1 MRGCRALKSVIPGP
15 DFGVNKFQWFSRGFE
30 IGNLIDETAET
41 PTETGEF
48 FSHAYEWRLNMK
60 TGDVNERN
68 LTGNEFS
75 MEFPLINEKSTG
87 IRNKYGY
94 AQLVNSAASSS
105 SGK

>member
-1 MRGCRALKSVIPGP
+1 MRGCRALNSVIPGP
-15 DFGVNKFQWFSRGFE
+15 DYGINKIEWFSRGFE
-30 IGNLIDETAET
+30 NGNSIDETTET
-41 PTETGEF
+41 STETGEL
-48 FSHAYEWRLNMK
+48 FSRAYEWRLNMK

-75 MEFPLINEKSTG
+75 MEFPLINEKFSG

-94 AQLVNSAASSS
+94 AQLVDSAASSS